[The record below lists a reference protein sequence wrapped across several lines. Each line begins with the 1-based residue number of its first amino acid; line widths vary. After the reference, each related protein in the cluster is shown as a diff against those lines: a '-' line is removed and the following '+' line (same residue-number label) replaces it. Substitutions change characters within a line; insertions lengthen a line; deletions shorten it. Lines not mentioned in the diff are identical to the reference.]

1 MTTSEQTGATS
12 NLLNRGGET
21 SLPGIKQLG
30 GITRVNEPQLPAEG
44 PVVPA
49 PVHEPPITI
58 IAAFSRILKNH
69 LDVADEIQTIHHEL
83 RTHAPGGFQAE
94 ELSAILER
102 RHGGPQMGLILESL
116 RAERERSP
124 YFQEI

>member
-1 MTTSEQTGATS
+1 M
-12 NLLNRGGET
+12 
-21 SLPGIKQLG
+21 
-30 GITRVNEPQLPAEG
+30 NEPQLPAEG

-58 IAAFSRILKNH
+58 MAAFSRFLKNH

-102 RHGGPQMGLILESL
+102 RHGGPQMGVILESL
-116 RAERERSP
+116 RAERSP
-124 YFQEI
+124 YFQEIQTDFRNLQNAGGTEAQLRKEWQGRA